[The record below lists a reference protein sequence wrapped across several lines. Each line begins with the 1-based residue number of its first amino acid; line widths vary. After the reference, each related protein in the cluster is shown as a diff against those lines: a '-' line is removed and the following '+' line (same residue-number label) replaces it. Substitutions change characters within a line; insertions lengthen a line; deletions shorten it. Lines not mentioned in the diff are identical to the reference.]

1 MKHNTSTVIAE
12 NDDDDGEGNNA
23 KYTNVYMEP
32 SKTYI
37 LTLRCYDSYSGNSTL
52 KITGNT
58 PNNIKVSEDIR
69 LLNT

>member
-1 MKHNTSTVIAE
+1 
-12 NDDDDGEGNNA
+12 
-23 KYTNVYMEP
+23 MEP